1 MKALA
6 FILLITLTL
15 SIKLSRIEQKPKEEI
30 KKIKQ
35 EEEEEILEMGN
46 PMKGHNRPR
55 RGNSGPGGFSGQRKI
70 GHGGI
75 SEQREIRNGRFN
87 GEARGERMAGGFS
100 GIRRMLSL
108 SGELSESGRREK
120 NFGEMSEGPGRHF
133 ERRKKP
139 HMKGRREGEEENERP
154 PHGHKYL

>member
-35 EEEEEILEMGN
+35 EGEEEILEMGN
-46 PMKGHNRPR
+46 PMKGHNRPWR
-55 RGNSGPGGFSGQRKI
+55 RNSRPGGFSGQK
-70 GHGGI
+70 
-75 SEQREIRNGRFN
+75 EIRNGRFN
-87 GEARGERMAGGFS
+87 GEARGGRVAGGFS

-108 SGELSESGRREK
+108 SGEFSESGRREK
-120 NFGEMSEGPGRHF
+120 NFGEMSERPGRHF

-139 HMKGRREGEEENERP
+139 HMKERREGEEENERP